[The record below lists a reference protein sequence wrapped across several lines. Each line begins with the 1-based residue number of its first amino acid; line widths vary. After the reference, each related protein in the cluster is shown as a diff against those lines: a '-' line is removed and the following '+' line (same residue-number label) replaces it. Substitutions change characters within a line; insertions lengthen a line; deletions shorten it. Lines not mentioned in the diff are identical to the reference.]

1 MTKKQ
6 LLEKIN
12 SVDSDDYDLNEIYN
26 YVGYGTASFLG
37 EYAFPDMDELEVDM
51 IKEDFENFL
60 ELKYFTDFNW
70 ETYSSKSGTGV
81 WLEGFTCNDFAD
93 EIYYVQNDA
102 SEDDLMSKLK
112 EDWDYIKSQIK
123 EHDETKEKIEKEIE
137 KARKWIESYAIG
149 VRYACFSNGE
159 VCFRPINKK
168 RTGYTE
174 VFTPYYNPNEE

>member
-12 SVDSDDYDLNEIYN
+12 SVDYQDYALGDIYN
-26 YVGYGTASFLG
+26 DVGYGTAGFLG
-37 EYAFPDMDELEVDM
+37 EYAFENQVFEDWEF
-51 IKEDFENFL
+51 IKEDFEEFL
-60 ELKYFTDFNW
+60 KLEYFTDFGA

-168 RTGYTE
+168 KTGYTE